1 MIDPKI
7 AKTNGKNKVI
17 DFCDNLILANNENYA
32 NMHGMGGKGHAP
44 NSTIKIRICDYS
56 NGKGEKSINVSANVA
71 PHVIA
76 QLYTVVQNFMNSTA
90 STLPVISQNGVK
102 RFNSVLEMAR
112 KLVKSSE
119 KISVN
124 QIIALGKELKAGMS
138 EISTQNTGTYI
149 YSQDKVNTYAKADE
163 NGKFPVNRLVI
174 SRDPITHNGEISR
187 YPWRV
192 KITNGVAPV
201 TKSENGA
208 TTYNAKLLQVTGEA
222 FVNISDAD
230 FFRMLYRT
238 TQFINAWENAN
249 CLKLILEAQ
258 AARSAEKANKN

>member
-1 MIDPKI
+1 MIDTKI

-56 NGKGEKSINVSANVA
+56 NGTGDKSINVSANVA

-76 QLYTVVQNFMNSTA
+76 QLYTVVQSFMNSTA
-90 STLPVISQNGVK
+90 LTLPVISQNGIK
-102 RFNSVLEMAR
+102 TLNSALEMAR
-112 KLVKSSE
+112 TLVKSGN
-119 KISVN
+119 ISAN
-124 QIIALGKELKAGMS
+124 EIISLGKELKAGMS

-208 TTYNAKLLQVTGEA
+208 TTYNAKSLQVTGGA
-222 FVNISDAD
+222 FINISDAD

-258 AARSAEKANKN
+258 AARSAEKTNKN